1 VAALALA
8 VVGMTPDL
16 DGEFRR
22 GWLGHN
28 GARYAHIARNYAR
41 DGFTLAGGAP
51 RFDVAGADGS
61 APDVYAHHPPGVTLL
76 TGLVFRVVGVS
87 ERAARLVSV
96 AATLAGLALLFA
108 LVRRV
113 AGGATAGYTALLC
126 AALPM
131 TLVYGTH
138 VEVQGPH
145 VLAAGL
151 AVLWAYDRW
160 RAGGTAWPWVGA
172 LVIAS
177 AFDWFGLYY
186 GAACVVHA
194 ALAPPRRLGAAVAMG
209 AALTAVFAAWVLWLG
224 NLPGMTLGA
233 VFQAAGVRVG
243 GGAGAELA
251 EAPSLMEGL
260 DQQLGEL
267 GPLLPGLPVLLLAAL
282 AVLIV
287 GRLSSPPDPD
297 RSGCSTRW
305 LVGALLAPP
314 LIHAVVFPAGL
325 VVHSYWLFA
334 LPPAL
339 ALAAAVVLVR
349 VWPGGALLVV
359 VTLVIVFNS
368 RLPQAR
374 QPEDRLPSMVG
385 ISLGLEVPEG
395 ELVLTNYE
403 ANPLRWGEPGGAYH
417 VRLPE
422 VTFYADR
429 AVRGGVDRPE
439 RLEEALARLPSAGW
453 FLLAPFPAPPDPQA
467 LEGALAARSEGP
479 PRVLSED
486 PVVRLYRLAR

>member
-1 VAALALA
+1 MA
-8 VVGMTPDL
+8 PDL

-41 DGFTLAGGAP
+41 DGFTVAGGAP
-51 RFDVAGADGS
+51 RFDVAGADVS
-61 APDVYAHHPPGVTLL
+61 SPDVYAHHPPGVTLL
-76 TGLVFRVVGVS
+76 TGLVFRAVGVS

-113 AGGATAGYTALLC
+113 AGGTTAGYTALLC
-126 AALPM
+126 ATLPM
-131 TLVYGTH
+131 TVVYGTH

-145 VLAAGL
+145 VLAAGI
-151 AVLWAYDRW
+151 AVLWTYDRW
-160 RAGGTAWPWVGA
+160 RAGGAVWPWVAA
-172 LVIAS
+172 LVLAS

-209 AALTAVFAAWVLWLG
+209 AALTAVFGAWVLWLG
-224 NLPGMTLGA
+224 NLPGMTPGA
-233 VFQAAGVRVG
+233 VFQAAGVRVDG
-243 GGAGAELA
+243 GSGAEQA

-260 DQQLGEL
+260 GQQLEEL
-267 GPLLPGLPVLLLAAL
+267 GPLLPGLPLLLLLAL

-287 GRLSSPPDPD
+287 AKLSTPAEPD
-297 RSGCSTRW
+297 RPGLSTRW
-305 LVGALLAPP
+305 LVGMLLAPP
-314 LIHAVVFPAGL
+314 LIHALVFPAGL

-339 ALAAAVVLVR
+339 ALAAAVLLVR

-359 VTLVIVFNS
+359 VTLVIVFHG
-368 RLPQAR
+368 RLAGAR

-385 ISLGLEVPEG
+385 ISLGQLVPEG
-395 ELVLTNYE
+395 ELVLTNFE
-403 ANPLRWGEPGGAYH
+403 TNPLRWGQTGDAYH

-429 AVRGGVDRPE
+429 AVRGAVDRPE
-439 RLEEALARLPSAGW
+439 RLEEALDRMPEAGW
-453 FLLAPFPAPPDPQA
+453 FLLAPFPVPPDPLA
-467 LEGALAARSEGP
+467 LERALDARSEGP
-479 PRVLSED
+479 AETLSKD